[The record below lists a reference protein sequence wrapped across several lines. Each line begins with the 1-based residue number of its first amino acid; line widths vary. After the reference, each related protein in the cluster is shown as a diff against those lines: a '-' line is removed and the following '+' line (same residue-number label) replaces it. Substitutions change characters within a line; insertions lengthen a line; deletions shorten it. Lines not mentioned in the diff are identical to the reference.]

1 MNDFLDA
8 LAFCFAVLIM
18 FGIALTILLAVVWGL
33 HLFIWML
40 P

>member
-18 FGIALTILLAVVWGL
+18 LGLALAILLAVVWGL